1 MSGKAALYLR
11 VSTKEQTTD
20 NQLQPLEQFCKQRDY
35 EIVKIYAENESAWQA
50 GHQKEWAC
58 LMHDAESRRFNA
70 VVVWALDR
78 ITREGVSSI
87 FMKIQTLRRYG
98 VMVISVQESWLEG
111 LGEMSDLFVAML
123 AWVANFESRRR
134 SQRTLAGLA
143 RAKAQGKKLGRP
155 TGSKDKV
162 RRKRGGYYNRYLNKT
177 VQ

>member
-1 MSGKAALYLR
+1 
-11 VSTKEQTTD
+11 
-20 NQLQPLEQFCKQRDY
+20 
-35 EIVKIYAENESAWQA
+35 
-50 GHQKEWAC
+50 
-58 LMHDAESRRFNA
+58 MHDAESRRFNA

-98 VMVISVQESWLEG
+98 VTVVSVQESWLEG

-155 TGSKDKV
+155 IGSKDKA

-177 VQ
+177 VLLK